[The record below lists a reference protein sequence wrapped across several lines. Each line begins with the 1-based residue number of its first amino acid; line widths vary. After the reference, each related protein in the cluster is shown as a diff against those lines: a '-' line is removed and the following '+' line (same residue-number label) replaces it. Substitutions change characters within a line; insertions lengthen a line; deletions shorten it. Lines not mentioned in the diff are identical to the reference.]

1 MKKVWLASLLACGL
15 ALTGC
20 SSGAPKCDDKEAL
33 RLLEQFAKEGWFEDT
48 GVALGTLNLR
58 GGGVKE
64 ATEALEQYATYMEKE
79 VKIKFTNFR
88 TEGKN
93 DERKV
98 ARCRVDVVGD
108 FPSTDKRT
116 RGRIAAFLRSVN
128 VEVDRDLEKLDFTLL
143 KLSNPDAAEVASIL
157 IKGGNKLNKE
167 LYYQVQ
173 LSSDGKTTNVSLLD

>member
-15 ALTGC
+15 VLTGC
-20 SSGAPKCDDKEAL
+20 SSGAPKCDDKKAVQ
-33 RLLEQFAKEGWFEDT
+33 LLEQFAKDGWMENT
-48 GVALGTLNLR
+48 GTALGTLGYR
-58 GGGVKE
+58 GVTTE
-64 ATEALEQYATYMEKE
+64 LTEALEQYATYMDKE
-79 VKIKFTNFR
+79 VKVKFTNFR

-116 RGRIAAFLRSVN
+116 RGRIAAFLRSVG